1 MLSMRSCFPYAVALI
16 CAPLLATDIEGV
28 QAVSMD
34 QPRVCVALRRTR
46 DGEPLAGKGQADLAA
61 LLGEKNGS
69 DKVTTFSAYLDT
81 GASGICISTQT
92 AGTLGI
98 RKVAVDETAKG
109 AVVFHDVG
117 VGGKD
122 RFNISE
128 ELYLSMGPYQALGA
142 PGLEGGFAPAGGPWQ
157 CQIGPIEGASLLS
170 ALVGPMDVVGM
181 PAMAGKVVVMDV
193 RPVNAMTDVMKVA
206 ILSPGS
212 RDIPQTQRHV
222 RLSYADFAP
231 FTYTEPRGIKK
242 PVITANPFIGPDPL
256 GANNKTARPIS
267 MQHGNASAKGSW
279 LLDTGAAASM
289 ISKAQAAK
297 LGIRY
302 HVAPDG
308 TDSST
313 LVGVPK
319 EKQFSLTI
327 GGIGGAKDATG
338 FFVDELHV
346 PTSDGDDLV
355 YKHAPVLVADI
366 TVQHPT
372 TGQSVTLD
380 GVFGMNMLVASA
392 QVTGGLMPDIGKMAE
407 GPYTFIVIDHD
418 RGILGLQLRQ

>member
-1 MLSMRSCFPYAVALI
+1 MRPQRFLCVLLL

-46 DGEPLAGKGQADLAA
+46 GGAPLAGKGQADLSAF
-61 LLGEKNGS
+61 LGDKNGS
-69 DKVTTFSAYLDT
+69 DKVTTFAAYLDT
-81 GASGICISTQT
+81 GASSICISTQT
-92 AGTLGI
+92 AATLGV
-98 RKVAVDETAKG
+98 RKVAVDDTPKG
-109 AVVFHDVG
+109 VVVFHDVG

-122 RFNISE
+122 SFNISE
-128 ELYLSMGPYQALGA
+128 ELYVSMGPYQALGA
-142 PGLEGGFAPAGGPWQ
+142 PAAEGGFAPAGGPWQ
-157 CQIGPIEGASLLS
+157 CQIGPLEGSGVLS
-170 ALVGPMDVVGM
+170 ALIGPVDVVGM
-181 PAMAGKVVVMDV
+181 PAMASKVVVMDV

-206 ILSPGS
+206 VLAPGS
-212 RDIPQTQRHV
+212 RDIPQTNRHV
-222 RLSYADFAP
+222 RLTYADFAA

-242 PVITANPFIGPDPL
+242 PTMTANPFIGPDPL
-256 GANNKTARPIS
+256 GNTDKSAHPIIL
-267 MQHGNASAKGSW
+267 HHNNASSNGSW

-289 ISKAQAAK
+289 ISKAQAAR

-302 HVAPDG
+302 RVGPDG
-308 TDSST
+308 NDTST
-313 LVGVPK
+313 LEGPPRDR
-319 EKQFSLTI
+319 QFTLTI

-338 FFVDELHV
+338 FFVDELRV

-366 TVQHPT
+366 TLQHPT
-372 TGQSVTLD
+372 TGQRVTLD

-392 QVTGGLMPDIGKMAE
+392 QVTGGLVPDIGKMAE

-418 RGILGLQLRQ
+418 KGILGLQLRQ